1 MAVAFSTDLSTFV
14 PERPIYA
21 VGENSDGSL
30 AWMTNQLMDFQINV
44 TSEED
49 TKTDAQGNTIFSI
62 SKAKACDVTF
72 SSPLFTIDLVAEMN
86 GTTVER
92 GTSIVA
98 PKFETIKLVATTNKV
113 VIGGTYTTI
122 YLDKFVVNSGT
133 AGTPVYKI
141 SATLLTKDGSA
152 KKKLVYDK
160 DAASSSDISTGEFM
174 FTEHTGDTAP
184 ANKDNITIL
193 NSDYADVTSILI
205 TYEYTTTNAIQM
217 VNSAEE
223 FPVASVVKVLV
234 RGYDVCD
241 KTSPIYAY
249 FIFPSAK
256 FQTNYTLGMALD
268 QNIDCSLTCSYDYCS
283 DEREL
288 YRMVIAAE

>member
-21 VGENSDGSL
+21 IGENSNGSL
-30 AWMTNQLMDFQINV
+30 AWMTNQLMDFQISV
-44 TSEED
+44 DSEED

-62 SKAKACDVTF
+62 SKAKSCNVSFT
-72 SSPLFTIDLVAEMN
+72 SPLFTIDLVAEMN
-86 GTTVER
+86 GSSVDR

-98 PKFETIKLVATTNKV
+98 PKFETVKLVAKENKV

-122 YLDKFVVNSGT
+122 YFDKLVVNSGT
-133 AGTPVYKI
+133 IAVPAYRV

-152 KKKLVYDK
+152 KKKLVYNK
-160 DAASSSDISTGEFM
+160 TATQSSQLSAGEFM
-174 FTEHTGDTAP
+174 FTEHTGDSAP

-193 NSDYADVTSILI
+193 NSDYVDVNSILI

-217 VNSAEE
+217 INSAEE
-223 FPVASVVKVLV
+223 FPVASIVKVLV

-241 KTSPIYAY
+241 
-249 FIFPSAK
+249 
-256 FQTNYTLGMALD
+256 
-268 QNIDCSLTCSYDYCS
+268 
-283 DEREL
+283 
-288 YRMVIAAE
+288 